1 MRTQQ
6 PISLDQ
12 DNDNA
17 IADLGIPSLEAFER
31 LSQDIGRHT
40 KALIDAAKNLEALI
54 SPQVPMPGLD
64 EPEAEDPLLYM
75 KRWINDAVSDRWGH
89 PDANQL
95 PADIIRQAVQLLVPL
110 TPIEASVKKG
120 GKPPTN
126 EGLQAI
132 VRAVGVYAEKHPKLN
147 FERSWDSLRP
157 DPNNTGQRGGVYT
170 PLPDDAL
177 EPTTNTALLI
187 DAIAREI
194 LPDAS
199 RSSMRSQLFRFNKRI
214 GTRAPAESDLQRI
227 IFENQPIWWG

>member
-17 IADLGIPSLEAFER
+17 IADLGISSFDALEQ
-31 LSQDIGRHT
+31 LSKDIGRYT
-40 KALIDAAKNLEALI
+40 KALIDAAKNLAPLM
-54 SPQVPMPGLD
+54 SPKDPMPGLD

-95 PADIIRQAVQLLVPL
+95 PADIIRQAVQLLVQL
-110 TPIEASVKKG
+110 TPIEAAAGQG
-120 GKPPTN
+120 GKPPKN

-132 VRAVGVYAEKHPKLN
+132 VRTVGVFAEKHPKLK

-157 DPNNTGQRGGVYT
+157 EPNNIGRRGGLQT

-177 EPTTNTALLI
+177 EPPTNTALLI
-187 DAIAREI
+187 DTIAKEL
-194 LPDAS
+194 LPDSS
-199 RSSMRSQLFRFNKRI
+199 RSSMRSQLFRFSQMLGK
-214 GTRAPAESDLQRI
+214 RAPAETDLRRM
-227 IFENQPIWWG
+227 IFENQPFWWG